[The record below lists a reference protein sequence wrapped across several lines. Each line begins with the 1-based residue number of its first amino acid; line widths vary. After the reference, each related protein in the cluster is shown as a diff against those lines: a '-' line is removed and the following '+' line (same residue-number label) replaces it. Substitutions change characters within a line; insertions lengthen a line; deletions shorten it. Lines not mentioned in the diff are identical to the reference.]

1 MSRRPYRTTASLLF
15 LALAVVVALGACR
28 DGAGSEPTPVPPTE
42 ISDVVDVWLR
52 LSESDPETRDL
63 PIVEVWNSLS
73 EQYVERETLD
83 ATALG
88 RAAINA
94 MLEAERIGPAALNP
108 ITLSGI
114 AIEAMLD
121 VVDDPYTT
129 YLSPEQFDRYVES
142 NRGEFEGI
150 GARVDLIDG
159 RLTIVAPIPGTPA
172 ERAGL
177 LAGDVIIEV
186 DGVST
191 EGWSL
196 IESVSRVRG
205 PKGTSVKLLVERR
218 SRLEP
223 TTIEVVRDA
232 IKIDSVQWN
241 LLPDGVAHLR
251 ITSFALNTDELL
263 TEALGEIIEQDVEAI
278 VLDLRNN
285 PGGSLDTT
293 INVASEFLSDDLVLY
308 LVHGNGDRH
317 DFEAEEGGLA
327 LDIPLAVLINENS
340 ASGSE
345 VLAAALQDRD
355 RALLVG
361 ATTFGKGSANLA
373 KSLSDGSGLYFTT
386 GRWYSPNGR
395 IIEGEGLDP
404 DVEVTKA
411 PSGDHDPQLERALE
425 ELETIAGSPGR

>member
-1 MSRRPYRTTASLLF
+1 MSRKKFPIAPALLF
-15 LALAVVVALGACR
+15 LALAVVIALGGCR
-28 DGAGSEPTPVPPTE
+28 SGAPGEPTPVPPVE
-42 ISDVVDVWLR
+42 ITDVVDVWLS

-73 EQYVERETLD
+73 EQFVERETID
-83 ATALG
+83 PAALG
-88 RAAINA
+88 RAAIDA
-94 MLEAERIGPAALNP
+94 MINAERVSLAPLDPVA
-108 ITLSGI
+108 LSGV

-129 YLSPEQFDRYVES
+129 YLDPEQFDRYLES
-142 NRGEFEGI
+142 NRGRFEGI
-150 GARVDLIDG
+150 GARVDLING
-159 RLTIVAPIPGTPA
+159 RLTIVEPIPGAPA

-177 LAGDVIIEV
+177 MAGDVIIEV

-191 EGWSL
+191 DGWSL

-205 PKGTSVKLLVERR
+205 PKGTSVRLLVERESR
-218 SRLEP
+218 SEP
-223 TTIEVVRDA
+223 TAIDVVRDA
-232 IKIDSVQWN
+232 ITIDSVQWSM
-241 LLPDGVAHLR
+241 LPDGVAHLR

-263 TEALGEIIEQDVEAI
+263 IEALEEMIEQDVESI
-278 VLDLRNN
+278 VLDLRDN

-293 INVASEFLSDDLVLY
+293 INVASEFLDEDLVLY

-317 DFEAEEGGLA
+317 DFKSDEDGLA
-327 LDIPLAVLINENS
+327 LDIPLVVLVNENS

-345 VLAAALQDRD
+345 VLAAALQDRG
-355 RALLVG
+355 RAVLVG
-361 ATTFGKGSANLA
+361 TTTFGKGSANLA

-395 IIEGEGLDP
+395 LIEGEGLDP
-404 DVEVTKA
+404 DAEVSEA

-425 ELETIAGSPGR
+425 ELEAIFEGASR